1 MIQKLDRGPSPVP
14 PPVPETRAMSS
25 ESYLDEAS
33 FVLNPLSGR
42 LPPSRKEPQ
51 TLEAS
56 HHVPSLALAD
66 TTLQDVLL
74 VEAVSYTHLTL
85 PTKA

>member
-14 PPVPETRAMSS
+14 PPVPETRAMPS

-42 LPPSRKEPQ
+42 LPPSR
-51 TLEAS
+51 
-56 HHVPSLALAD
+56 
-66 TTLQDVLL
+66 
-74 VEAVSYTHLTL
+74 
-85 PTKA
+85 